1 MKRLTAL
8 LLALMILLCG
18 CDTPEP
24 ATEPPATESQMLPIR
39 PETEP
44 TSDNTEAEGLLREPE
59 TASPAPG
66 QHQAAFSLLEND
78 HSIRSTQGDI
88 LVMIRYDQIIL
99 DTGRPE
105 WAAINDRIAGDY
117 LAFLEE
123 MAYLQETPAAQWE
136 QMLQDMGALYG
147 NFLSTCIPEVTCNSG
162 DIFSIRMTR
171 EWYMGG
177 VYNRDSYGL
186 NFDLATGEELTLA
199 RLSDLPE
206 EEFAEQLKTI
216 VCGELAEDYDALT
229 EDPAA
234 VLQDWTLAD
243 FSFFLEEGELVL
255 TFPTYT
261 FGPGAMGSTAVRTG
275 LYPRLG

>member
-8 LLALMILLCG
+8 LLAMMLFLWG
-18 CDTPEP
+18 CSAEKSPAADPQTVPVPRETEP
-24 ATEPPATESQMLPIR
+24 AVEHTEEGGLVREPE

-44 TSDNTEAEGLLREPE
+44 
-59 TASPAPG
+59 PAPG

-78 HSIRSTQGDI
+78 HSIRNAQGDV
-88 LVMIRYDQIIL
+88 LVKIRYDQIIL

-105 WAAINDRIAGDY
+105 WKAINERITGDY

-123 MAYLQETPAAQWE
+123 MAYLQDTPMEQWE
-136 QMLQDMGALYG
+136 RMIQDMGALYG

-162 DIFSIRMTR
+162 DIFSVRMTR

-177 VYNRDSYGL
+177 VYNRDSYGM
-186 NFDLATGEELTLA
+186 NFDLRTGEELTLN

-206 EEFAEQLKTI
+206 EAFAAQLKQI
-216 VCGELAEDYDALT
+216 ICAELEESYDVLT

-234 VLQDWTLAD
+234 VLQSWTLAD
-243 FSFFLEEGELVL
+243 FSFYLEEGELVL

-261 FGPGAMGSTAVRTG
+261 FGPGAMGAAVIRTG
-275 LYPRLG
+275 LHPRLG